1 MTEPIIKWL
10 NKKRS
15 NSAGWGST
23 VDTLLATESLLKWSA
38 KFGEE
43 FQEIEGGVAME
54 VESRYLRTH
63 HMFSQI
69 LNFLCV
75 IVFSRSTGGRYFGT
89 IFWDD
94 ILG

>member
-38 KFGEE
+38 KFGED

-54 VESRYLRTH
+54 VESRYVHITCFHEFR
-63 HMFSQI
+63 
-69 LNFLCV
+69 
-75 IVFSRSTGGRYFGT
+75 
-89 IFWDD
+89 IFYLYSVLW
-94 ILG
+94 

>member
-38 KFGEE
+38 KFGED

-54 VESRYLRTH
+54 VESRQGRRSIVVNNLNDVRVH
-63 HMFSQI
+63 HMFSRI
-69 LNFLCV
+69 LNFL
-75 IVFSRSTGGRYFGT
+75 
-89 IFWDD
+89 
-94 ILG
+94 L

>member
-38 KFGEE
+38 KFGED

-54 VESRYLRTH
+54 VESRYVHITCFH
-63 HMFSQI
+63 E
-69 LNFLCV
+69 
-75 IVFSRSTGGRYFGT
+75 FGS
-89 IFWDD
+89 FY
-94 ILG
+94 L

>member
-38 KFGEE
+38 KFGEDS
-43 FQEIEGGVAME
+43 QEIEGGVAME
-54 VESRYLRTH
+54 VESRYVHITCFH
-63 HMFSQI
+63 EF
-69 LNFLCV
+69 
-75 IVFSRSTGGRYFGT
+75 
-89 IFWDD
+89 
-94 ILG
+94 

>member
-38 KFGEE
+38 KFGED

-54 VESRYLRTH
+54 VESRYV

-69 LNFLCV
+69 PNFLFV
-75 IVFSRSTGGRYFGT
+75 IGFLREKKTCPFDKVEK
-89 IFWDD
+89 I
-94 ILG
+94 